1 MEIKRKFSIQK
12 SCKKISKNKTQS
24 HKKLRAY
31 PRRKRD
37 KKVQDFILEAFNSN
51 LFSSALFS

>member
-1 MEIKRKFSIQK
+1 MWIIIEEFQSRRAAKDIEW
-12 SCKKISKNKTQS
+12 TQS

-31 PRRKRD
+31 PRRKGD
-37 KKVQDFILEAFNSN
+37 KNVQHFILEAFNSN